1 METLDLFL
9 FVAFAAAAVL
19 LPGAALQRL
28 FRVQIDPSLVVPL
41 GTACCAASYWLS
53 LRTGVPALFPTA
65 LAAILLGAWLFGRG
79 PLGFAPGPPLR
90 GALAPALG
98 LVALLA
104 VTQYPWNRVD
114 SATGEFMLD
123 PLVTFDSA
131 FHVGLTNELAASY
144 PPQVPG
150 VSGFPIGYHLG
161 TDLVRAAA
169 LRWAHVSPWDSLTR
183 LDVTLWGLALVLS
196 LRALA
201 ARLGAPPLAVTL
213 VPWTLLLTDF
223 SFAFA
228 RNPQAHWWTDL
239 LRGNLLLSLVYA
251 NPLVPALGLALGC
264 LLALSRFEETGRR
277 GHLALAALQA
287 AAVPFFKVFL
297 GAQLLL
303 GLGVAFLLARGARRS
318 GLLAVAAPAAL
329 VTALLA
335 LGQGGETLAVRLAP
349 LDLVRVTRETL
360 GLAPVDGIALVAAA
374 LVWLFLSLGLRA
386 VGLPDALR
394 GLRGPTL
401 GSALAA
407 MALCGWPLGLLL
419 RVSAP
424 EVLAGQKVVNDAAYL
439 VEQSGPL
446 LWVFAALGLA
456 RFATSRARRVVVVAA
471 LLLFAT
477 PATWQYV
484 VNKARTAPDRM
495 PAPMVRAMDALATAS
510 SPGDVVLQRP
520 GGRWPPA
527 PVVLAGRRVPYERF
541 TPYLTQFVAKADLEA
556 RHESVFR
563 FFRTEDSAEAIQIAR
578 SLGASY
584 LALYGS
590 DRVRFDTAGLLES
603 VYEEEGARVYRIR
616 REPKTEKLTDPQ
628 D

>member
-1 METLDLFL
+1 METLDLSLFL
-9 FVAFAAAAVL
+9 AFAAAAVL
-19 LPGAALQRL
+19 LPGAAVQRL
-28 FRVQIDPSLVVPL
+28 FRVEIDPSLVVPL

-53 LRTGVPALFPTA
+53 LRAGVPALFPTA
-65 LAAILLGAWLFGRG
+65 LAAIPLGAWLLGRG

-169 LRWAHVSPWDSLTR
+169 RRWAHVSPWDSLTR

-264 LLALSRFEETGRR
+264 LLALSRFEETGGR

-318 GLLAVAAPAAL
+318 ALLAVAAPAGL
-329 VTALLA
+329 VTALLV

-349 LDLVRVTRETL
+349 LDLVQVTRETL
-360 GLAPVDGIALVAAA
+360 GLAPVGGIALVAAA

-394 GLRGPTL
+394 ALRGPTL

-446 LWVFAALGLA
+446 LWAFAALGLA
-456 RFATSRARRVVVVAA
+456 RFASSRARRAVVVGA

-484 VNKARTAPDRM
+484 VKKAHTAPDRM

-556 RHESVFR
+556 RHETVFR
-563 FFRTEDSAEAIQIAR
+563 FFRTEDPAEAMQIAR

-590 DRVRFDTAGLLES
+590 DRVRFDTAGLLEA
-603 VYEEEGARVYRIR
+603 VHDEPGAKVYRILGT
-616 REPKTEKLTDPQ
+616 K
-628 D
+628 

>member
-1 METLDLFL
+1 
-9 FVAFAAAAVL
+9 
-19 LPGAALQRL
+19 
-28 FRVQIDPSLVVPL
+28 
-41 GTACCAASYWLS
+41 
-53 LRTGVPALFPTA
+53 
-65 LAAILLGAWLFGRG
+65 
-79 PLGFAPGPPLR
+79 
-90 GALAPALG
+90 
-98 LVALLA
+98 
-104 VTQYPWNRVD
+104 
-114 SATGEFMLD
+114 
-123 PLVTFDSA
+123 
-131 FHVGLTNELAASY
+131 
-144 PPQVPG
+144 
-150 VSGFPIGYHLG
+150 
-161 TDLVRAAA
+161 
-169 LRWAHVSPWDSLTR
+169 
-183 LDVTLWGLALVLS
+183 
-196 LRALA
+196 
-201 ARLGAPPLAVTL
+201 
-213 VPWTLLLTDF
+213 
-223 SFAFA
+223 
-228 RNPQAHWWTDL
+228 L

-318 GLLAVAAPAAL
+318 ALLAVAAPAGL
-329 VTALLA
+329 VTALLV

-360 GLAPVDGIALVAAA
+360 GLAPVDGIALLAAA

-394 GLRGPTL
+394 ALRGPAL
-401 GSALAA
+401 GSVLAA

-456 RFATSRARRVVVVAA
+456 RFASSPARRAVVVAA

-477 PATWQYV
+477 PATWQYAV
-484 VNKARTAPDRM
+484 SKARTAPDRM
-495 PAPMVRAMDALATAS
+495 PAPMVRAMGALVTAS
-510 SPGDVVLQRP
+510 RPGDVVLQRP

-527 PVVLAGRRVPYERF
+527 PVVLAGRRVTYERF

-556 RHESVFR
+556 RHETVFR
-563 FFRTEDSAEAIQIAR
+563 FFRTEDPTEAMQIAR

-590 DRVRFDTAGLLES
+590 DRVRFDTTGLLET
-603 VYEEEGARVYRIR
+603 VHEEPGAKVYRIV
-616 REPKTEKLTDPQ
+616 ETK
-628 D
+628 

>member
-1 METLDLFL
+1 LETLDLLLFL
-9 FVAFAAAAVL
+9 AFAAVAVL

-28 FRVQIDPSLVVPL
+28 FRVEIDPSLVVPL
-41 GTACCAASYWLS
+41 GTGCCAASFWLS
-53 LRTGVPALFPTA
+53 LWAGVPALFPMA
-65 LAAILLGAWLFGRG
+65 LAAILLGAWLLGRG
-79 PLGFAPGPPLR
+79 PLTFAPGPPLR

-131 FHVGLTNELAASY
+131 FHVGLTNELAAAY

-169 LRWAHVSPWDSLTR
+169 RRWAHVSPWDSLTR

-213 VPWTLLLTDF
+213 LPWTLLLTDF

-303 GLGVAFLLARGARRS
+303 GLGVAVLLARGARRS
-318 GLLAVAAPAAL
+318 ALLAVAAPAGL
-329 VTALLA
+329 VTALLV

-394 GLRGPTL
+394 ALRGPAP

-446 LWVFAALGLA
+446 LWVFAVLGLA
-456 RFATSRARRVVVVAA
+456 RFASSPARRAVVVAA

-477 PATWQYV
+477 PATWQYAIK
-484 VNKARTAPDRM
+484 KAGTAPDRM

-510 SPGDVVLQRP
+510 SPGDVVIQRP

-556 RHESVFR
+556 RHETVFR
-563 FFRTEDSAEAIQIAR
+563 FFRTEDPTEALQIAR

-584 LALYGS
+584 LALYAS
-590 DRVRFDTAGLLES
+590 DRVRFDTTGLLET
-603 VYEEEGARVYRIR
+603 VHEEPGAKVYRVVGT
-616 REPKTEKLTDPQ
+616 K
-628 D
+628 